1 MGFSARFWWIFI
13 LCIVVVLPTLA
24 QEQSDDGHSGLSIDA
39 PDVATVNQTIEVVVT
54 SSSGNPVHGAIVFFT
69 LQAGD
74 MQIQRTTDEMGIA
87 AFTPKSVGRLYVL
100 AHKSGVEGAE
110 AVIDV
115 RDAPEYVPQVN
126 ESATPQS
133 TDTGAGSPGF
143 GCAAPIILLAY
154 AIRKV
159 LNR

>member
-1 MGFSARFWWIFI
+1 MGFFRRFWWIYI

-24 QEQSDDGHSGLSIDA
+24 QEQSDGEQSGLSIDA

-54 SSSGNPVHGAIVFFT
+54 SSGNPVPGAIVFFT
-69 LQAGD
+69 FPTGD
-74 MQIQRTTDEMGIA
+74 MQIQRTTDERGVA
-87 AFTPKSVGRLYVL
+87 AFTPDDAGRLYVL
-100 AHKSGVEGAE
+100 AHKSGVEVAE

-115 RDAPEYVPQVN
+115 RDAPEYVPLIN

-133 TDTGAGSPGF
+133 TDPDTGSPGF
-143 GCAAPIILLAY
+143 GCAAPIILLVY

>member
-1 MGFSARFWWIFI
+1 MYI

-24 QEQSDDGHSGLSIDA
+24 QEQSDDGHPGLSIDA

-54 SSSGNPVHGAIVFFT
+54 SSSSGNPVPGAIVFFT
-69 LQAGD
+69 FQAGD
-74 MQIQRTTDEMGIA
+74 TQIQRTTDEMGIA
-87 AFTPKSVGRLYVL
+87 AFTPKGAGRLYVL

-115 RDAPEYVPQVN
+115 RDAPEYVPPIN

-133 TDTGAGSPGF
+133 TDPDTESPGF
-143 GCAAPIILLAY
+143 GCAAPIVLLVY

>member
-1 MGFSARFWWIFI
+1 MYI

-24 QEQSDDGHSGLSIDA
+24 QEQSDDRHSGLSIDA

-54 SSSGNPVHGAIVFFT
+54 SSSGNPVPGAIVFFT
-69 LQAGD
+69 FQAGD

-87 AFTPKSVGRLYVL
+87 AFTPKGAGRLYVL

-110 AVIDV
+110 TVIDV
-115 RDAPEYVPQVN
+115 RDAPEYVPPIN

-133 TDTGAGSPGF
+133 TDADTGSPGF
-143 GCAAPIILLAY
+143 GCAAPIVLLVY